1 MKQSAAG
8 WVTADKLKNYDLL
21 NEARID
27 KDKRTGTGT
36 GTGDQLWALL
46 PTQ

>member
-1 MKQSAAG
+1 MKQSAG
-8 WVTADKLKNYDLL
+8 RVTADKLEKKYYDLL

-36 GTGDQLWALL
+36 GDQLWALL